1 MKLESH
7 EQKVVND
14 FFRSYVDRMYKNPM
28 NTVRLNS
35 EHTDEHRR
43 AIFECCNAL
52 LAEGIPFWTEVR
64 MKCGCIPDIV
74 CPTHVKPMIEVLSSE
89 TMEMFRDLKLHK
101 YPEELQGAFIF
112 VDAKADFSTEMIF

>member
-1 MKLESH
+1 
-7 EQKVVND
+7 
-14 FFRSYVDRMYKNPM
+14 M

-89 TMEMFRDLKLHK
+89 TMEMFRDLKLDK

-112 VDAKADFSTEMIF
+112 VDAKAVFKPELIF